1 MTVPDG
7 VVVPWP
13 SFDRVR
19 ESVSAVKLAR
29 IVALPLERVTVV
41 LAEDVFAIV
50 AVPLVTVQLENWY
63 PVDGVAE
70 MDVAEPA
77 LTVTVPDGVVVP
89 CPSLDMVSE

>member
-29 IVALPLERVTVV
+29 IATYPLVSVTVV
-41 LAEDVFAIV
+41 MAEAGLAMV
-50 AVPLVTVQLENWY
+50 AVPLVTVQPEN
-63 PVDGVAE
+63 
-70 MDVAEPA
+70 
-77 LTVTVPDGVVVP
+77 
-89 CPSLDMVSE
+89 